1 MRHTLGVILLFIA
14 GSVQA
19 NGAICSDPDFVDEC
33 GNGTDVLTNS
43 VVTFS
48 ILIVDVHGT
57 PSTFDMVMEGPIT
70 VERTGNTGTGH
81 TDAEITDLVL
91 SDGTRI
97 MRAGYDQLGDDGR
110 RTLGAID
117 QTAPGTADSWFSLL
131 FEVENTPFG
140 TVHNNDPYIVEAEI
154 DQIIPA
160 VGTVY
165 LPSSPLPLP
174 LYGTT
179 SETEPVA
186 YASAVSFVVTHGL
199 IDIKP
204 GSAPNTVNPKSQ
216 GKLPVAILGSDSF
229 DVLDVDVMT
238 VVFGPSAAA
247 PAHMGGHLKDV
258 NHDGFDD
265 ILFHFKTNETGIAS
279 GDEQACLSGELL
291 NSTPFEGCDSINTK

>member
-1 MRHTLGVILLFIA
+1 MRHTLGVILLLMV
-14 GSVQA
+14 GSAQA
-19 NGAICSDPDFVDEC
+19 DTLCSDPDFVDEC

-43 VVTFS
+43 VLTFT
-48 ILIVDVHGT
+48 LLLAPDQY
-57 PSTFDMVMEGPIT
+57 FDMVIEGPIT

-81 TDAEITDLVL
+81 TDAEITSLML
-91 SDGTRI
+91 SDDIRI

-110 RTLGAID
+110 RTYGAID
-117 QTAPGTADSWFSLL
+117 QTAPGTANSSFSLL

-140 TVHNNDPYIVEAEI
+140 TVHNNTPYIVEAEI

-165 LPSSPLPLP
+165 LPRSPLPLP
-174 LYGTT
+174 LYNANDVV
-179 SETEPVA
+179 VA

-204 GSAPNTVNPKSQ
+204 GSAPNAVNPKSG

-229 DVLDVDVMT
+229 DVLTVDPTT
-238 VVFGPSAAA
+238 VVFGPNDAS
-247 PAHMGGHLKDV
+247 PLHMGGHLKDV

-265 ILFHFKTNETGIAS
+265 LLFHFKTNETGIAN
-279 GDEQACLSGELL
+279 GDIEACLNAELL
-291 NSTPFEGCDSINTK
+291 DSTPLKGCDSIKTK